1 MTSVEATCPSCGGV
15 WVLPDEIVV
24 RVCVDLQSSAYTFRC
39 PECGQRAVKPATD
52 RIVDLLTSV
61 GASLEMWSLP
71 DELREPRSGGP
82 PISHDDLLDF
92 HVLLQDRGWFGRLE
106 QLVAGT
112 GDGLTVRRESRR
124 GGSSPSPGDWRSRPF
139 RRGPRSGP

>member
-39 PECGQRAVKPATD
+39 PEGGQRAVKPATD

-61 GASLEMWSLP
+61 GASLAMWSLP
-71 DELREPRSGGP
+71 DDLREPRSGGP
-82 PISHDDLLDF
+82 PISHDQLLALR
-92 HVLLQDRGWFGRLE
+92 VLLQDRRRVECLG

-112 GDGLTVRRESRR
+112 AHGL
-124 GGSSPSPGDWRSRPF
+124 
-139 RRGPRSGP
+139 